1 MEHKMQKKTTS
12 NLEKS
17 LKKYKSLDRFLA
29 ENENIFEEVPLAEQ
43 LQALIES
50 KGLKRSDVIK
60 TSNLNEVYGY
70 QIISG
75 VRRPSRDKLLCLCC
89 AMGATFAETQLL
101 LKENGFA
108 PLYVKNRRDSIIIF
122 ALEHKKTLIELND
135 ALFERGEDILQ

>member
-1 MEHKMQKKTTS
+1 MQKKTTS